1 MIGER
6 IQALRGRSNM
16 TQSMLAKKLGIT
28 RSAVNAWEMG
38 ISIPSTQYIIELAK
52 LFKVSAD
59 FILEI
64 DNKETINI
72 SDYEEEEKEIIYK
85 LIGYFQEYHD
95 MLKNIKDKCIENVY
109 NEIQNENMK
118 LSDYVNDTLKD
129 FSDKLP

>member
-6 IQALRGRSNM
+6 IQALRSNM

-118 LSDYVNDTLKD
+118 LSDYVNDTLRD

>member
-1 MIGER
+1 
-6 IQALRGRSNM
+6 M

-118 LSDYVNDTLKD
+118 LSDYVNDTLRD